1 MVKALYLF
9 CPSEFLALLLK
20 IYALIICISFMC
32 MVISVFPSFATLSA
46 MYISLSLK
54 YEWALL
60 GLSEQDNSHFL
71 LE

>member
-1 MVKALYLF
+1 
-9 CPSEFLALLLK
+9 
-20 IYALIICISFMC
+20 MC
-32 MVISVFPSFATLSA
+32 MEISVFSSFATLSA